1 MTESMT
7 AEDLPLASLEPPR
20 RRRASVVWIIP
31 ILAAAV
37 AIGIAVQRIMTE
49 GPTITIL
56 FRDAAGVQAG
66 KTALRYKNVDIG
78 QVSAVVLTDR
88 FSKVQ
93 VTVKVDRS
101 AEGLM
106 VQDTRFWIVE
116 PRVTLGGIS
125 GLGTLLSGN
134 YIGLDPGQSDK
145 SERSFVGLET
155 PPPITDQE
163 GRQFVLKAPD
173 LGSLG
178 IGAPIYYR
186 RLQVGE
192 VASYALAKDGS
203 GIEIGVFVKT
213 PYERYVT
220 SETRFWD
227 ASGIDVSLDAD
238 GMEVRTQS
246 IVSILAGG
254 VAFDI
259 PSFVSAQAPSA
270 EGAVFPLYPDQA
282 SAMKQPDPVAHRYV
296 LYTDSMQGLA
306 VGAPVK
312 LLGLAAGEIAGVDL
326 TMDPETK
333 QFRPRVLVSFFPERL
348 IAELSSE
355 QETLGK
361 RLAQETGEARLAFIR
376 HQIEDLGLRA
386 TVRTGNLLTG
396 ERYIALDYDPQA
408 PKPQIDWSRDP
419 LEIPVTASG
428 LDDLESKLTAILDQ
442 VDGILATVD
451 RLPLAAI
458 AANLDSAV
466 KNLDVLLKDV
476 DAKTLPELDRTLEQ
490 VRRAMATADRVLKS
504 TDQTLLGDDAPG
516 QQELRDALQ
525 EITRAARSVRDL
537 ADYLERNPSALLRG
551 KGKENQ

>member
-1 MTESMT
+1 MSEPMTT
-7 AEDLPLASLEPPR
+7 DDLPLASLEPPR

-31 ILAAAV
+31 LLAAAV

-49 GPTITIL
+49 GPVITIL

-66 KTALRYKNVDIG
+66 KTALRYKSVDIG
-78 QVSAVVLTDR
+78 QVSAVALTDR

-125 GLGTLLSGN
+125 GLGTLISGN
-134 YIGLDPGQSDK
+134 YIGLYPGRSDK
-145 SERSFVGLET
+145 AERSFVGLDT
-155 PPPITDQE
+155 PPPITDQQ
-163 GRQFVLKAPD
+163 GRRFVLKAPD

-178 IGAPIYYR
+178 IGAPLYFR

-192 VASYALAKDGS
+192 VASYTLAKDGS
-203 GIEIGVFVKT
+203 GIEITVFVKT
-213 PYERYVT
+213 PYEPYVT

-238 GMEVRTQS
+238 GLEVRTQS
-246 IVSILAGG
+246 LVSILAGG

-259 PSFVSAQAPSA
+259 PSFASTQAPAA
-270 EGAVFPLYPDQA
+270 EGAVFPLYRDQA
-282 SAMKQPDPVAHRYV
+282 SAMKQPDPVARRYV
-296 LYTDSMQGLA
+296 LYTDSMQGLT

-312 LLGLAAGEIAGVDL
+312 LLGLTAGEIASVAL

-348 IAELSSE
+348 LTELTPE
-355 QETLGK
+355 QEVLGK
-361 RLAQETGEARLAFIR
+361 TLTQETGAARLALIR

-419 LEIPVTASG
+419 LEIPVTPSG
-428 LDDLESKLTAILDQ
+428 LDDLESKLNAILDQ
-442 VDGILATVD
+442 TSEILATID
-451 RLPLAAI
+451 KLPLATI
-458 AANLDSAV
+458 AATLDSAV
-466 KNLDVLLKDV
+466 KNLDVLIKGA

-504 TDQTLLGDDAPG
+504 TDQTLLGEDAPG
-516 QQELRDALQ
+516 QQELREALQ
-525 EITRAARSVRDL
+525 EITGAARALRVFV
-537 ADYLERNPSALLRG
+537 DYLDRNPSALLRG
-551 KGKENQ
+551 KGKENP